1 MKTATV
7 RGIPDD
13 VYDRVKQQADRD
25 RRSVNAQ
32 ILHIL
37 DHATSADTEEAQS

>member
-7 RGIPDD
+7 RGIPDE

-32 ILHIL
+32 ILYIL
-37 DHATSADTEEAQS
+37 ERATDTEEAKS

>member
-1 MKTATV
+1 MKTTTV

-13 VYDRVKQQADRD
+13 VYDRVKQQAEHD

-32 ILHIL
+32 IIHIL
-37 DHATSADTEEAQS
+37 ERATDTEEPQS